1 MKKTLFFYLLF
12 FANSA
17 FANKIDSLKSDE
29 DVAKFVFDLHK
40 KKYEDRYT
48 IFSIKYPYTTAS
60 NYNCDSLFLKEN
72 RKRWEKLDFNQ
83 DERTDLFTMIYS
95 YNSNDKGGN
104 AFLRNYVII
113 DNGNEVYDLQ
123 EIAEYFLPISFNG
136 IKPFYIDNNL
146 VLSLHYSKL
155 VEVEDSSILMNPNL
169 PDSELVRVVEK
180 TDTLIYKYG
189 SFVELNTLGLGKQ
202 IKSISFETSPCFGP
216 CQAFKMFINSDSSAK
231 YIALPGLYDNKSGKF
246 KTKIKPKQYEELIG
260 FIGYLNVTKLKDN
273 YRFLAFHQATSVTII
288 NFEDG
293 TSKKISDY
301 GEQGTLGL
309 YNLYKMFFNL
319 RENQIWKKI
328 N

>member
-1 MKKTLFFYLLF
+1 MKQILFLLCF
-12 FANSA
+12 FFVNSA
-17 FANKIDSLKSDE
+17 FANKIDSLKTND
-29 DVAKFVFDLHK
+29 DIAKFLFNLHK
-40 KKYEDRYT
+40 KKYDNRHT
-48 IFSIKYPYTTAS
+48 LSSIKYPCSQNDY
-60 NYNCDSLFLKEN
+60 YNDDSFFLKEN
-72 RKRWEKLDFNQ
+72 IKRWEKLDFNQ
-83 DERTDLFTMIYS
+83 DNRTDLFTRIYS
-95 YNSNDKGGN
+95 YNSNDKGGI
-104 AFLRNYVII
+104 AFLKNYVII
-113 DNGNEVYDLQ
+113 DNGNDVYDLQ
-123 EIAEYFLPISFNG
+123 EIPEYFLPISFNG

-155 VEVEDSSILMNPNL
+155 EEVEDSSILMNPNL
-169 PDSELVRVVEK
+169 PDSELLRVIEK

-189 SFVELNTLGLGKQ
+189 SFIELNTLGLGKQ
-202 IKSISFETSPCFGP
+202 VKSISFETSSCFGP

-246 KTKIKPKQYEELIG
+246 KTKIKPKQYEEIIG

-273 YRFLAFHQATSVTII
+273 YRLLASHQPTSITII

-301 GEQGTLGL
+301 GKQGTLGL

-328 N
+328 K